1 MDRVLTEEK
10 VRELVRLYDE
20 GAELPAL
27 AERYG
32 VSLPTVSRVIT
43 GKTWAHVTGGRNVSR
58 QGRMTDYRAAY
69 IEARLDQG
77 CRNYSII
84 GRELGITRQA
94 VAQLIRNRNLGGT
107 QCSVA

>member
-1 MDRVLTEEK
+1 MLTQGR
-10 VRELVRLYDE
+10 VRELVQLYDD
-20 GAELPAL
+20 GWELPAL
-27 AERYG
+27 ADRYD
-32 VSLPTVSRVIT
+32 VSTPTVSRVLT

-58 QGRMTDYRAAY
+58 QGRITDYRAAY

-94 VAQLIRNRNLGGT
+94 VRKLIVNKGLGGSE
-107 QCSVA
+107 CSAA

>member
-1 MDRVLTEEK
+1 MLTEEK
-10 VRELVRLYDE
+10 VRELIRLYDE

-32 VSLPTVSRVIT
+32 VTTVTVSRIIT
-43 GKTWAHVTGGRNVSR
+43 GKAWGHVTGGRNISR
-58 QGRMTDYRAAY
+58 LGRVTDYRAAY
-69 IEARLDQG
+69 IEGRLDQG

-94 VAQLIRNRNLGGT
+94 VSQLIKNRNLGGS

>member
-1 MDRVLTEEK
+1 MLNTER
-10 VRELVRLYDE
+10 VRELVQLYDD
-20 GAELPAL
+20 GWELPAL
-27 AERYG
+27 AERYE

-58 QGRMTDYRAAY
+58 QGRITDYRAAF

-94 VAQLIRNRNLGGT
+94 VAQLIRNRNIGGAN
-107 QCSVA
+107 CSAA